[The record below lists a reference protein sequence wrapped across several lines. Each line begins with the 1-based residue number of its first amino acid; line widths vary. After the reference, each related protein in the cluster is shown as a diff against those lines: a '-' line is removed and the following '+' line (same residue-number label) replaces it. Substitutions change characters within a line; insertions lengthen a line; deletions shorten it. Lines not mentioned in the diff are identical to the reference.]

1 MNTAFS
7 FLGHTVGMVLWF
19 GGLLAM
25 SRVLVA
31 LAKEP
36 SARSVLGPLAGK
48 LNILALL
55 GAVLTLG
62 CGLYQLSLWPTG
74 AFRHTHW
81 MHHKLTL
88 VLVVVVVHGLLMR
101 TQKRWSNPQHTQ
113 PLSRGLASGL
123 HGVVGLALIGILAT
137 VYLSSAH
144 FLRMST
150 GL

>member
-1 MNTAFS
+1 MRAG
-7 FLGHTVGMVLWF
+7 LA
-19 GGLLAM
+19 LLAG
-25 SRVLVA
+25 RF
-31 LAKEP
+31 
-36 SARSVLGPLAGK
+36 
-48 LNILALL
+48 NILATL
-55 GAVLTLG
+55 GAALSLPS
-62 CGLYQLSLWPTG
+62 GLYQLSLWPTG
-74 AFRHTHW
+74 TFRHTHW

-113 PLSRGLASGL
+113 PLSRGLAAGL